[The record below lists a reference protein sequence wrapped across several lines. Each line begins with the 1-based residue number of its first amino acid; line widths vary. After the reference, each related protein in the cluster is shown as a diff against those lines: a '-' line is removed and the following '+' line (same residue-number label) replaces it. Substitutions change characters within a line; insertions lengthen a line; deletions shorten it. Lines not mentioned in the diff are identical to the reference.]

1 MIQSD
6 SIKLLSD
13 STKVLPHHHFVAKVD
28 SAAILDSIARADSLH
43 VVDSIK
49 AIVRVIIPS
58 GHPGTPHP
66 SLPGTEYWV
75 FPILVLLFFL
85 FAFSIA
91 RSGSLITETIKNF
104 FQVKERSSIFS
115 KATVND
121 FQIRIFLIV
130 FSVGVVSLYAYLQL
144 HRPDS
149 DFSLLIYSYTLIITA
164 IFVVLK
170 SFMFDVLGYVFLD
183 QATSKMAKEGYF
195 NVFSFLGLLLFPLM
209 IIQIYIPYNF
219 NGVIEVIS
227 LITCIITYILIT
239 FKLFQIFFHKI
250 IASFYILLYLCTLE
264 FLPLF
269 ALYQVYKFI
278 M

>member
-1 MIQSD
+1 MIQPD
-6 SIKLLSD
+6 TIKLLND
-13 STKVLPHHHFVAKVD
+13 STHALPHHYVAKVD

-43 VVDSIK
+43 VADSIK
-49 AIVRVIIPS
+49 AIVRVVIPT
-58 GHPGTPHP
+58 GHAGIPHP

-75 FPILVLLFFL
+75 FPVLVCLFFL
-85 FAFSIA
+85 LVFSIA
-91 RSGSLITETIKNF
+91 RSGSLIPETIKNF

-121 FQIRIFLIV
+121 FQIRIFLII
-130 FSVGVVSLYAYLQL
+130 FSVGVMSLYAYLQI
-144 HRPDS
+144 HKPGS
-149 DFSLLIYSYTLIITA
+149 DFSLLIYAYTLVITA

-170 SFMFDVLGYVFLD
+170 SLIFDVIGYVFMD
-183 QATSKMAKEGYF
+183 QATAKMAKESYF
-195 NVFSFLGLLLFPLM
+195 NVFSLLGLLLFPLL
-209 IIQIYIPYNF
+209 IIQVYIPYNF
-219 NGVIEVIS
+219 NDLIELIS
-227 LITCIITYILIT
+227 LITCIIAYLLII

>member
-1 MIQSD
+1 MIQPD
-6 SIKLLSD
+6 TIKLLND
-13 STKVLPHHHFVAKVD
+13 STHALPHHYVAKVD

-43 VVDSIK
+43 IADSIK
-49 AIVRVIIPS
+49 AIVHVVIPS
-58 GHPGTPHP
+58 GHIGMPHP
-66 SLPGTEYWV
+66 SLPGTEFWV
-75 FPILVLLFFL
+75 FPVLGLLFFL
-85 FAFSIA
+85 LVFSIT
-91 RSGSLITETIKNF
+91 RSGSLITETFKNF

-121 FQIRIFLIV
+121 FQIRIFLII

-144 HRPDS
+144 HKPGS
-149 DFSLLIYSYTLIITA
+149 DFSLLIYSYTLIITG
-164 IFVVLK
+164 IFVGFK
-170 SFMFDVLGYVFLD
+170 SLMFDVLGYVFLD
-183 QATSKMAKEGYF
+183 NATSKMAKESYF
-195 NVFSFLGLLLFPLM
+195 NIFSFLGLLLFPLL

-227 LITCIITYILIT
+227 LITCIIAYVLIA

-269 ALYQVYKFI
+269 ALYQVYQFI